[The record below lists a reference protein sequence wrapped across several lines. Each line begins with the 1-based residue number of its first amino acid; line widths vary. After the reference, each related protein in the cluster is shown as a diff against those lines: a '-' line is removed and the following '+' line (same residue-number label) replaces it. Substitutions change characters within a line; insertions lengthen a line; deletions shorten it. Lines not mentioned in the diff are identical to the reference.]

1 MNEFSLIAE
10 FEDFVEEG
18 KVPPLLDPALFSQS
32 DKIYLP
38 YQVNPITEGSLKNIL
53 WHFLERFNPQGEVIL
68 PGFGKIDLVCDYKDF
83 MIGIECKKE
92 FVKNIKKKDLN
103 YMNSQSLN
111 ALYLASFGIND
122 YELSLDYLEAKING
136 REPILELLRRYT
148 FAKNSIDTRGMSFE
162 EGIYYRKY
170 EGKIRYQEEL
180 EETLKKLREK
190 YQEGMVTQFH
200 GVIMYNPLGEI
211 WLARGASLLGGT
223 KNATCTPTKEAFIAY
238 SVWRYLKD
246 RDYIVAV
253 ESILPGAVKYNTR
266 SIRTKTRYTDSFIL
280 PRGVYIEK
288 EVERF
293 MQTGHY
299 RIDITAMP
307 KDNIFIDNSSQYEII
322 GVECKVSLN
331 NRVKLI
337 EQLRAYLHSGSV
349 SRLYLAIPHK
359 LKNKAKSILTQ
370 APIYDAGKINKLTDI
385 GILAVDEHGEVEE
398 IKPANQIELKEE
410 NMPLAGI
417 EKRRL
422 KEGYFKERLY
432 LTEVRVL

>member
-1 MNEFSLIAE
+1 
-10 FEDFVEEG
+10 
-18 KVPPLLDPALFSQS
+18 
-32 DKIYLP
+32 
-38 YQVNPITEGSLKNIL
+38 
-53 WHFLERFNPQGEVIL
+53 
-68 PGFGKIDLVCDYKDF
+68 
-83 MIGIECKKE
+83 
-92 FVKNIKKKDLN
+92 
-103 YMNSQSLN
+103 
-111 ALYLASFGIND
+111 
-122 YELSLDYLEAKING
+122 
-136 REPILELLRRYT
+136 
-148 FAKNSIDTRGMSFE
+148 
-162 EGIYYRKY
+162 
-170 EGKIRYQEEL
+170 
-180 EETLKKLREK
+180 
-190 YQEGMVTQFH
+190 
-200 GVIMYNPLGEI
+200 
-211 WLARGASLLGGT
+211 
-223 KNATCTPTKEAFIAY
+223 
-238 SVWRYLKD
+238 
-246 RDYIVAV
+246 
-253 ESILPGAVKYNTR
+253 
-266 SIRTKTRYTDSFIL
+266 
-280 PRGVYIEK
+280 
-288 EVERF
+288 

-307 KDNIFIDNSSQYEII
+307 KDNIFIDNSSKYEII